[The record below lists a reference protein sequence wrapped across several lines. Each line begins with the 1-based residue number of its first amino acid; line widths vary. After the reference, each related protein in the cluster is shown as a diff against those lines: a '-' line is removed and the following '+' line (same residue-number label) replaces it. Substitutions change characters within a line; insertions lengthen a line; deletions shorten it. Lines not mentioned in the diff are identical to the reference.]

1 MIKGRKLTLKE
12 IHRNQKSS
20 EIFLDFAH
28 LVEHADLVV
37 DGTNSDFE
45 FKFNGFTTS
54 EAFENKLIQLFEE
67 NTEVIRST
75 VRNIVDKEGKLE
87 EINFYIEELELME
100 INFKQDGDDLSHSNF
115 KIKPDSFSH
124 DFKALTKSKFVQD
137 CLSAIKSYI
146 GKLLKN
152 FKNFRDDIRM
162 TSQSDFLLP
171 EYLQPKS
178 YDSSEAH
185 PFRYFEYLIA
195 ENGITEFKN
204 KLMTL
209 PDDDDRH
216 HMKIDRTNE
225 VITYYI
231 YENGEEKGNVKKVS
245 DLIVKEIEYQTE
257 RTKELLNAASRKFT
271 SLKDAQEYFKIQTPE
286 LKRLFHGIPNKH
298 SVNSVLKQQLII
310 LAEFIFN
317 QFEEYIEKGQRPNS
331 ILENIIKFKTQ
342 VIKTFQPR
350 RYSYAFEL
358 QNISL
363 EKLKVLSSIHL
374 KSTYIIEEE
383 LPLFRN
389 IFTCEI
395 PERKLSKIHWQA
407 RYNGKTSK
415 QSLIY
420 LFYAMQKA
428 QLIKINTPDELKFK
442 LPKFFCDAD
451 GVSLATSIQSNY
463 YQFEKSKGH
472 HPKIDL
478 LIQLLKS

>member
-257 RTKELLNAASRKFT
+257 RTKELLNAAAKKFT
-271 SLKDAQEYFKIQTPE
+271 SLKDAQDHFKIQTPE
-286 LKRLFHGIPNKH
+286 LKRLFHGILNK
-298 SVNSVLKQQLII
+298 NSANTVLKQQLII
-310 LAEFIFN
+310 IAEFILD
-317 QFEEYIEKGQRPNS
+317 QFDEFLQKRPMS
-331 ILENIIKFKTQ
+331 ILKKIIEYKKQ
-342 VIKTFQPR
+342 DNKSSIPK
-350 RYSYAFEL
+350 RYPYAFDLQQVSIDKLMDLSSTYLKSIYIKENEL
-358 QNISL
+358 LLFKNVFTGEKAQN
-363 EKLKVLSSIHL
+363 KLKRIS
-374 KSTYIIEEE
+374 
-383 LPLFRN
+383 
-389 IFTCEI
+389 
-395 PERKLSKIHWQA
+395 WQWL
-407 RYNGKTSK
+407 YNGHTSK
-415 QSLIY
+415 KSLIY
-420 LFYAMQKA
+420 LFHKLQES
-428 QLIKINTPDELKFK
+428 QLIKEITPTELKKRLILLFCNEDGTSFK
-442 LPKFFCDAD
+442 
-451 GVSLATSIQSNY
+451 TTIHRNY
-463 YQFEKSKGH
+463 KDFEVDNGD
-472 HPKIDL
+472 HPKIDR
-478 LIQLLKS
+478 LIQHLKS

>member
-100 INFKQDGDDLSHSNF
+100 INCKQDGEDLCHSNF

-137 CLSAIKSYI
+137 NLSLINFYI
-146 GKLLKN
+146 SKLLRN
-152 FKNFRDDIRM
+152 FKSFRDDIRL
-162 TSQSDFLLP
+162 TSQSDFPLP

-209 PDDDDRH
+209 PDDDNRH
-216 HMKIDRTNE
+216 HMIIDRVNE
-225 VITYYI
+225 VIIYYI
-231 YENGEEKGNVKKVS
+231 YEEGEEKELVKKVS
-245 DLIVKEIEYQTE
+245 DLIVKEVEDQAKH
-257 RTKELLNAASRKFT
+257 TKELLTAAARKFT
-271 SLKDAQEYFKIQTPE
+271 SLKDAQDYFKIQTPE
-286 LKRLFHGIPNKH
+286 LKRLFYGIPNK
-298 SVNSVLKQQLII
+298 NSANTVLKQQLILI
-310 LAEFIFN
+310 AEFILDQFN
-317 QFEEYIEKGQRPNS
+317 EFLGDRQKS
-331 ILENIIKFKTQ
+331 ILQKIIDYKKKANQT
-342 VIKTFQPR
+342 IIPK
-350 RYSYAFEL
+350 RYPYAFDLQQVSIDKLMDLSSTYLKSIYIKENEL
-358 QNISL
+358 LLFKNVFTGEKAQN
-363 EKLKVLSSIHL
+363 KLKRIS
-374 KSTYIIEEE
+374 
-383 LPLFRN
+383 
-389 IFTCEI
+389 
-395 PERKLSKIHWQA
+395 WQWL
-407 RYNGKTSK
+407 YNGHTSK
-415 QSLIY
+415 KSLIY
-420 LFYAMQKA
+420 LFHKLQES
-428 QLIKINTPDELKFK
+428 QLIKEITPTELKKRLILLFCNEDGTSFK
-442 LPKFFCDAD
+442 
-451 GVSLATSIQSNY
+451 TTIHRNY
-463 YQFEKSKGH
+463 KDFEVDNGD
-472 HPKIDL
+472 HPKIDR
-478 LIQLLKS
+478 LIQHLKS